1 MGPLSF
7 FPPKSEFWIPA
18 RFANE
23 QEMIK
28 EALDNVNTD
37 YLRNY
42 HETLTKEPHI
52 AGMKRDIELTNYI
65 KWDVDYFIQSF
76 YSSSKTYF

>member
-1 MGPLSF
+1 
-7 FPPKSEFWIPA
+7 
-18 RFANE
+18 
-23 QEMIK
+23 MIR

-65 KWDVDYFIQSF
+65 K
-76 YSSSKTYF
+76 